1 MRVVSDLLTRSNVEM
16 DVASRKKKKKKTLKL
31 INDWVI
37 VLQLFG

>member
-16 DVASRKKKKKKTLKL
+16 DVASRKKKKKTLKL